1 VRHIAQDE
9 RQALCDL
16 FLEVGPDAPTLC
28 EGWSSGDL
36 AAHLVIRERRP
47 DTMPGVLLRPFAAY
61 TNRVLEATRA
71 GSSWGDLVARVR
83 SGPPAPL
90 RPVDETVHTGEYF
103 VHHEDVRRAA
113 PGWEPRKLDGEEE
126 AALWKRLRLMGRVLA
141 RRVPVGMAVDAP
153 GYGQTTLR
161 RGHPVVSVRGE
172 PSEMVLLAFGRGRQ
186 ARVGYD
192 GDEISIE
199 RLRHATFGL

>member
-1 VRHIAQDE
+1 VRHIAHEE
-9 RQALCDL
+9 RLALCDL

-36 AAHLVIRERRP
+36 AAHLVIRERRL

-61 TNRVLEATRA
+61 TNRVLQATRA
-71 GSSWGDLVARVR
+71 GTSWEDLVARLR

-90 RPVDETVHTGEYF
+90 RLVDEPINTVEYF

-113 PGWEPRKLDGEEE
+113 SGWEPRQLDGEEE
-126 AALWKRLRLMGRVLA
+126 AALWKRLRLMGHVLA

-153 GYGQTTLR
+153 GFGQATLR
-161 RGHPVVSVRGE
+161 RGRPLVLVRGE
-172 PSEMVLLAFGRGRQ
+172 PSEMILLTFGRGRQ
-186 ARVGYD
+186 ARVDYD

-199 RLRHATFGL
+199 RLRHASFGL

>member
-1 VRHIAQDE
+1 VSHIAQDE

-28 EGWSSGDL
+28 EGWSSADL

-47 DTMPGVLLRPFAAY
+47 DTMPGVLLRPFAGY
-61 TNRVLEATRA
+61 TNRVLEAVRA
-71 GSSWGDLVARVR
+71 ATSWGDLVARVR

-90 RPVDETVHTGEYF
+90 RLVDEAVNTVEFF

-113 PGWEPRKLDGEEE
+113 LSWEPRQLDGREE
-126 AALWKRLRLMGRVLA
+126 AALWKRLRMSGRVLA
-141 RRVPVGMAVDAP
+141 RRVPVGVAVDAP

-161 RGHPVVSVRGE
+161 RGEPLVTVRGE
-172 PSEMVLLAFGRGRQ
+172 PSEMILLAFGRGRH
-186 ARVGYD
+186 ARLDYE
-192 GDEISIE
+192 GDEISVE
-199 RLRHATFGL
+199 RLRHASFGL

>member
-1 VRHIAQDE
+1 MSHIAQEE

-28 EGWSSGDL
+28 EGWSSRDL

-47 DTMPGVLLRPFAAY
+47 DTMPGVLLGPFAAY

-71 GSSWGDLVARVR
+71 ANWEDLVARVR
-83 SGPPAPL
+83 SGPPGPL
-90 RPVDETVHTGEYF
+90 RLVDEPVNGVEYF

-113 PGWEPRKLDGEEE
+113 SGWEPRKLDSETE
-126 AALWKRLRLMGRVLA
+126 AALWKRLRLMGRVMA

-153 GYGQTTLR
+153 GYGRTTLR
-161 RGHPVVSVRGE
+161 RGRPVVTGRGE
-172 PSEMVLLAFGRGRQ
+172 PSEIILLVFGRGRH
-186 ARVGYD
+186 ARLDYD

-199 RLRHATFGL
+199 RVRHANFGL